1 MVNLQDTPSA
11 GQISAADLDAARK
24 HSTGRIVHL
33 RRATLL
39 PAGCD
44 QQGRHATRQWPA
56 FPDTVPTDWHG
67 LDACAPEGG
76 KHAEPVPSA
85 QKKRDVNGARI
96 GFVLLLL
103 SATTVVGAIYGAIY
117 ARWPIALPLG

>member
-11 GQISAADLDAARK
+11 GQISAADLEAARQ

-33 RRATLL
+33 RRAVVL

-67 LDACAPEGG
+67 LDDCA
-76 KHAEPVPSA
+76 AEVAHTATRRPPRPTRTALASA
-85 QKKRDVNGARI
+85 SPWCWRPGWLA
-96 GFVLLLL
+96 
-103 SATTVVGAIYGAIY
+103 
-117 ARWPIALPLG
+117 

>member
-24 HSTGRIVHL
+24 HSTCRIVHL

-44 QQGRHATRQWPA
+44 GQGRHATRQWPA

-76 KHAEPVPSA
+76 KFAEPSPAMESMLRHRRTQATVRGGVA
-85 QKKRDVNGARI
+85 LVA
-96 GFVLLLL
+96 LL
-103 SATTVVGAIYGAIY
+103 AVCGYVVRAV
-117 ARWPIALPLG
+117 WPLG

>member
-11 GQISAADLDAARK
+11 GQISAADLDAARQ

-44 QQGRHATRQWPA
+44 GQGRHATRQWPA

-76 KHAEPVPSA
+76 KHAEPVPT
-85 QKKRDVNGARI
+85 KTHRDRPGI
-96 GFVLLLL
+96 G
-103 SATTVVGAIYGAIY
+103 
-117 ARWPIALPLG
+117 IALVLAPWLAGVIGWALYVRWAA

>member
-67 LDACAPEGG
+67 LDACHLQGRGAAGG
-76 KHAEPVPSA
+76 
-85 QKKRDVNGARI
+85 RI
-96 GFVLLLL
+96 GGRPGR
-103 SATTVVGAIYGAIY
+103 SPRRGEK
-117 ARWPIALPLG
+117 

>member
-11 GQISAADLDAARK
+11 GQISAAGLDAARQ

-33 RRATLL
+33 RRAVVL

-67 LDACAPEGG
+67 LDDCAAEGG
-76 KHAEPVPSA
+76 AH
-85 QKKRDVNGARI
+85 RDPAPTKTHKDRPG
-96 GFVLLLL
+96 
-103 SATTVVGAIYGAIY
+103 VG
-117 ARWPIALPLG
+117 IALVLAPWLVGVIGWALYVRWAS